1 MIYRF
6 NSSIAPLIYADQFI
20 QLSSSLVSKYIYGLG
35 ERRSSLLLSA
45 EWKTYTIW
53 TEEADGVRVRRRK
66 GREKGRKGENVEV
79 VCCCQQNGRP
89 IPSGQ
94 RKLMV
99 SG

>member
-53 TEEADGVRVRRRK
+53 TEEANGVRVRRIK
-66 GREKGRKGENVEV
+66 GKGMEREERGTSMSVA
-79 VCCCQQNGRP
+79 
-89 IPSGQ
+89 
-94 RKLMV
+94 V
-99 SG
+99 SRMEDLHSLDRGS